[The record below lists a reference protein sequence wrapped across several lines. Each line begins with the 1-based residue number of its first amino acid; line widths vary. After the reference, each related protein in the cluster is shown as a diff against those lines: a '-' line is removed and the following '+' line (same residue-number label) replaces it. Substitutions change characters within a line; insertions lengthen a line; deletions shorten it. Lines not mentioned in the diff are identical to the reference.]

1 MRARH
6 LLLLGFLAPAAA
18 HNFGSL
24 LRNAHGGKHGGKPN
38 DSCDPFEV
46 SNGQDCIGNDLSN
59 APAVDTATCCELCS
73 NNAFCQAFSWDQYN
87 QAGQKNGQC
96 YLKSACL
103 TKQGNS
109 NTTAGSRGSAPSP
122 SAHPSPAPAPP
133 AGLTLYCPQA
143 SDMNDEQG
151 GVQFNGNGWSIT
163 GEGRV
168 SSQTS
173 WNLLGGS
180 IEWDMDTSRVNK
192 EVNTNLYITSPP
204 HPNCGQA
211 CYCDIQKSA
220 SGTPSCMELDLIEAN
235 GNCAMATTIHTF
247 ATDGKPNNPDCDRWG
262 CGSTANLPGGQ
273 FHMKTDFA
281 EDGTVT
287 VYLNSVA
294 NDQWN
299 TQPSAASNA
308 MVVSTMKSIGA
319 VIESSQW
326 FGWAPAED
334 RCPSGDV
341 SGLAGSHFEI
351 KNVKVLGTV
360 VQGPVPTKC

>member
-1 MRARH
+1 MLARH
-6 LLLLGFLAPAAA
+6 VVLLVGFLAPAAA
-18 HNFGSL
+18 GSTHQFGSL
-24 LRNAHGGKHGGKPN
+24 LRKTHGDKHGGKPN

-46 SNGQDCIGNDLSN
+46 SVGQDCIGNDLSN
-59 APAVDTATCCELCS
+59 THAVDTAACCELCS
-73 NNAFCQAFSWDQYN
+73 NNADCHAFSWDQYN

-96 YLKSACL
+96 YMKSACP
-103 TKQGNS
+103 TKQGNP
-109 NTTAGSRGSAPSP
+109 NTNAGSRGG
-122 SAHPSPAPAPP
+122 AHPSPAPPAPG
-133 AGLTLYCPQA
+133 GLTLYCPQA

-168 SSQTS
+168 SSKTS

-192 EVNTNLYITSPP
+192 EVNTNLYTTSPSQ
-204 HPNCGQA
+204 PNCGQD
-211 CYCDIQKSA
+211 CYCDIQRSA
-220 SGTPSCMELDLIEAN
+220 SGNPSCMELDLVEAN
-235 GNCAMATTIHTF
+235 GNCAMATTLHTF

-262 CGSTANLPGGQ
+262 CASIANLPGGQ
-273 FHMKTDFA
+273 FHVKA
-281 EDGTVT
+281 EIATDGTT
-287 VYLNSVA
+287 IVYLNGVA

-299 TQPSAASNA
+299 TQPSAASND
-308 MVVSTMKSIGA
+308 MVVKTMKSIGA

-334 RCPSGDV
+334 RCPSGDA
-341 SGLAGSHFEI
+341 SGLDGSHVEI